1 MIEPGSYARLQD
13 LTLGYKIPHVFA
25 HGIGMDNARLY
36 VAGRNLHTWT
46 KFSGYN
52 PDVNSNG
59 SGSNVSLGTEFYSY
73 PLARS
78 WSVGL
83 SSEW

>member
-1 MIEPGSYARLQD
+1 VGAAAGVAVE
-13 LTLGYKIPHVFA
+13 
-25 HGIGMDNARLY
+25 NARLY